1 MKKRFLAAVIALTMT
16 AACMTSC
23 GGENNTEDKQ
33 QTTTTTTE
41 ETTTTATTSET
52 TTTTTSMPNGKAEYK
67 ITTIKVTT
75 TKSKMDAPP
84 EVPQDVNPGQ
94 WHEDSETTT
103 TTTTK
108 ATTTTAKATTTKVN
122 TTAKPKTTTTKAT
135 TKKSVKLDL
144 RSLFECFAGSVENFR
159 STRHSG
165 NALGMYFFVYDID
178 GDKIP
183 ELVVWDMG
191 FWGEDGR
198 GWVSIYKYVP
208 SAKKSKLYAEGEMG
222 SPWLYYSKKLK
233 TLITVWTKSSYEP
246 GKLDYYIT
254 KAVISKGKI
263 TEKRVISGTEDTDK
277 AYQKMDKYKQCAESD
292 SVTDEKATAAIIEN
306 NAKKN
311 KAV

>member
-1 MKKRFLAAVIALTMT
+1 MKKRFLAAVLALAMT
-16 AACMTSC
+16 AACMTAC

-33 QTTTTTTE
+33 QTTTTTT
-41 ETTTTATTSET
+41 AET
-52 TTTTTSMPNGKAEYK
+52 TTTTEKETGVIDTFT
-67 ITTIKVTT
+67 ITKVTP
-75 TKSKMDAPP
+75 AEGGVVPP
-84 EVPQDVNPGQ
+84 SEIPQDVNPGQ
-94 WHEDSETTT
+94 WHEDSDTTT

-108 ATTTTAKATTTKVN
+108 AKTTTAKATTTKVN
-122 TTAKPKTTTTKAT
+122 TTAKPKTTTTKATTKAT

-191 FWGEDGR
+191 FWDEGGR
-198 GWVSIYKYVP
+198 GWVSIYKYDP
-208 SAKKSKLYAEGEMG
+208 SAKKSKLYAEGEMS

-277 AYQKMDKYKQCAESD
+277 AYQKMDKYEQCAQSD
-292 SVTDEKATAAIIEN
+292 RVTVEKATAAIIEN

>member
-1 MKKRFLAAVIALTMT
+1 MT
-16 AACMTSC
+16 AACMTAC
-23 GGENNTEDKQ
+23 GGEDKTEDKQ
-33 QTTTTTTE
+33 QATTTTTE
-41 ETTTTATTSET
+41 ETTTTTET
-52 TTTTTSMPNGKAEYK
+52 TTATTQNSGCG
-67 ITTIKVTT
+67 ITTLNVTT
-75 TKSKMDAPP
+75 TRSKMAPVS
-84 EVPQDVNPGQ
+84 EVYTGEPVIPGQ

-103 TTTTK
+103 TTTTTK
-108 ATTTTAKATTTKVN
+108 AATTTK
-122 TTAKPKTTTTKAT
+122 PKTTTTKAKTTTKATTKAT

-191 FWGEDGR
+191 FWGEGGS
-198 GWVSIYKYVP
+198 GWVSIYKYDP
-208 SAKKSKLYAEGEMG
+208 SAKKSKLYAEGEMS
-222 SPWLYYSKKLK
+222 SPWLHYSKKLK

>member
-1 MKKRFLAAVIALTMT
+1 MKKRFLATVLALVMT
-16 AACMTSC
+16 AACLTAC
-23 GGENNTEDKQ
+23 GGENKTEDKQ
-33 QTTTTTTE
+33 
-41 ETTTTATTSET
+41 ET
-52 TTTTTSMPNGKAEYK
+52 TTTTQEDTTTTEKETGV
-67 ITTIKVTT
+67 IDTTTTIKATT
-75 TKSKMDAPP
+75 TRVTGDAPSEIP
-84 EVPQDVNPGQ
+84 PDDVNPGQ

-103 TTTTK
+103 TTTKK
-108 ATTTTAKATTTKVN
+108 ATTTTTKAKTTTTK
-122 TTAKPKTTTTKAT
+122 ATTKAT

-159 STRHSG
+159 STRHNG

-191 FWGEDGR
+191 VWDGGGR
-198 GWVSIYKYVP
+198 GWVSIYKYDP
-208 SAKKSKLYAEGEMG
+208 SAKKSKLYAEGEMS

-246 GKLDYYIT
+246 GKLAYYIT

-277 AYQKMDKYKQCAESD
+277 AYQKMDKYEQCAESD
-292 SVTDEKATAAIIEN
+292 SVTVEKATAAIIEN

>member
-1 MKKRFLAAVIALTMT
+1 MKKRFLAAVLALAMT
-16 AACMTSC
+16 AACLTAC
-23 GGENNTEDKQ
+23 GGENKTEDKQ

-41 ETTTTATTSET
+41 ETTTTTEKET
-52 TTTTTSMPNGKAEYK
+52 GV
-67 ITTIKVTT
+67 IDTITT
-75 TKSKMDAPP
+75 TKATTTRSKMAPP
-84 EVPQDVNPGQ
+84 SEIPQDLNPGQ
-94 WHEDSETTT
+94 WLEDSETTT
-103 TTTTK
+103 TTTTTK
-108 ATTTTAKATTTKVN
+108 AATTTK
-122 TTAKPKTTTTKAT
+122 PKTTTTKAKTTTTKATTKAT

-191 FWGEDGR
+191 FWGEGGS
-198 GWVSIYKYVP
+198 GWVSIYKYDP
-208 SAKKSKLYAEGEMG
+208 SAKKSKLYAEGEMS
-222 SPWLYYSKKLK
+222 SPWLHYSKKLK

-263 TEKRVISGTEDTDK
+263 TEKIVISGSEDTDK
-277 AYQKMDKYKQCAESD
+277 AYQKMDKYEQCAESD
-292 SVTDEKATAAIIEN
+292 RVTDEKATAAIIEN

>member
-1 MKKRFLAAVIALTMT
+1 MKKRFLAAVLALAMT
-16 AACMTSC
+16 AACMTAC

-33 QTTTTTTE
+33 QTTTTTT
-41 ETTTTATTSET
+41 AET
-52 TTTTTSMPNGKAEYK
+52 TTTTQEDTTTTTKNEPDDIVS

-75 TKSKMDAPP
+75 TKVTGGASP
-84 EVPQDVNPGQ
+84 EIPQDVNPGQ
-94 WHEDSETTT
+94 WHEDSE
-103 TTTTK
+103 
-108 ATTTTAKATTTKVN
+108 TTTAKATTTKVN

-135 TKKSVKLDL
+135 TKATTKKSVKLDF

-191 FWGEDGR
+191 FWDEGGR
-198 GWVSIYKYVP
+198 GWVSIYKYDP
-208 SAKKSKLYAEGEMG
+208 SAKKSKLYAEGEMS
-222 SPWLYYSKKLK
+222 SPWLHYSKKLK

-277 AYQKMDKYKQCAESD
+277 AYQKMDKYKKCAESD
-292 SVTDEKATAAIIEN
+292 SVTVEKATAAIIEN

>member
-1 MKKRFLAAVIALTMT
+1 MKKRFLAALLALVMT
-16 AACMTSC
+16 AACLTAC
-23 GGENNTEDKQ
+23 GGENKTEDKQ

-41 ETTTTATTSET
+41 ETTTTTTEET
-52 TTTTTSMPNGKAEYK
+52 TTTAEKETGVIDTT
-67 ITTIKVTT
+67 TTTKVTT
-75 TKSKMDAPP
+75 TKNVAGPP
-84 EVPQDVNPGQ
+84 PSEIPQDVNPGQ

-103 TTTTK
+103 TTTTTK
-108 ATTTTAKATTTKVN
+108 AATTTKPK
-122 TTAKPKTTTTKAT
+122 TTTTKAKTTTTKAT

-191 FWGEDGR
+191 FWGEGGS
-198 GWVSIYKYVP
+198 GWVSIYKYDP
-208 SAKKSKLYAEGEMG
+208 SAKKSKLYAEGEMS
-222 SPWLYYSKKLK
+222 SPWLHYSKKLK

-263 TEKRVISGTEDTDK
+263 TEKIVISGTEDTDK
-277 AYQKMDKYKQCAESD
+277 AYQKMDKYEKCAESD
-292 SVTDEKATAAIIEN
+292 RVTVEKATAAIIEN

>member
-1 MKKRFLAAVIALTMT
+1 
-16 AACMTSC
+16 
-23 GGENNTEDKQ
+23 
-33 QTTTTTTE
+33 
-41 ETTTTATTSET
+41 
-52 TTTTTSMPNGKAEYK
+52 
-67 ITTIKVTT
+67 
-75 TKSKMDAPP
+75 
-84 EVPQDVNPGQ
+84 
-94 WHEDSETTT
+94 
-103 TTTTK
+103 
-108 ATTTTAKATTTKVN
+108 
-122 TTAKPKTTTTKAT
+122 
-135 TKKSVKLDL
+135 
-144 RSLFECFAGSVENFR
+144 
-159 STRHSG
+159 
-165 NALGMYFFVYDID
+165 MYFFVYDID

-198 GWVSIYKYVP
+198 GWVSIYKYDP
-208 SAKKSKLYAEGEMG
+208 SAKKSKLSAEGEMS

-277 AYQKMDKYKQCAESD
+277 AYQKMDKYEQCAESD
-292 SVTDEKATAAIIEN
+292 SVTVEKATAAIIEN

>member
-1 MKKRFLAAVIALTMT
+1 MKKRFLAAVLALVMT
-16 AACMTSC
+16 AACMTAC
-23 GGENNTEDKQ
+23 GGENKTEDKQ
-33 QTTTTTTE
+33 QTTTTTT
-41 ETTTTATTSET
+41 AET
-52 TTTTTSMPNGKAEYK
+52 TTTTEKETGV
-67 ITTIKVTT
+67 IDTTTTTKVTT
-75 TKSKMDAPP
+75 TRVTDPP
-84 EVPQDVNPGQ
+84 PSEVPQDVNPGQ

-103 TTTTK
+103 TTTTTK
-108 ATTTTAKATTTKVN
+108 AATTTKPKTTTTKAKATTTKD
-122 TTAKPKTTTTKAT
+122 TTKAT

-191 FWGEDGR
+191 FWGEGGS
-198 GWVSIYKYVP
+198 GWVSIYKYDP
-208 SAKKSKLYAEGEMG
+208 SAKKSKLYAEGEMS
-222 SPWLYYSKKLK
+222 SPWLHYSKKLK

-263 TEKRVISGTEDTDK
+263 TEKSVISGSEDTDK
-277 AYQKMDKYKQCAESD
+277 AYQKMDKYEQCAESD
-292 SVTDEKATAAIIEN
+292 RVTDEKATAAIIEN